1 MRQAQSDEVQSGIAK
16 SRDLPTGWCERA
28 EHVTKRSMVSIVE
41 PFFTSFGPY
50 IGLVLLGGVFV
61 AFALERKPPVVIA
74 IAATLVTMVLG
85 FLPPRELVGV
95 FSNSAPITIAAMFV
109 LSGALLRTGA
119 LEEISS
125 WVIRRTLRK
134 PRLAVAEVGGGTL
147 LASAFM
153 NNTPVVIIMIPIVQR
168 LARVL
173 GIAATRLLI
182 PLSYI
187 SILGGTLTLIG
198 TSTNLLVDGVAQQQG
213 LEAFGIFE
221 MTAVGLCAAAAGL
234 LYLAVAGSFL
244 LPDRAAHAL
253 DEQGESDA
261 FLSHLTLVSESE
273 LVGRRIRDIGLFRRP
288 GVRLIGV
295 QRGRNIERRGFEDWS
310 LKGGD
315 QLIVA
320 ASPAELATLAEAHDF
335 KAGLLG
341 VGGGVAMTGPHR
353 PADLRLVQAVIS
365 PSHPIIGRRLAEIPL
380 LSRLKVRVLGLAR
393 PHHLAGPDLANARV
407 RAGDRLLIAAGSDA
421 AQSLQANVGLA
432 DVSEAPVRAFRRT
445 KAPVAIATLAA
456 VVILAALFGWPI
468 EALAIAGAGV
478 VLLLRCM
485 EPEEAWGSI
494 DGNTLVLIFGM
505 LAFGKGLEN
514 AGTVDLI
521 VTSLQPLLATMTP
534 FVLLIAVYAITSFL
548 TETVTNNAVAVIMT
562 PIAIGLASALGIDP
576 RPLVVAVMFGASA
589 SFATPIGYQ
598 TNTLVYGAANY
609 RFMDFVKIGVPMNI
623 VVGVAVCL
631 AINWFF

>member
-1 MRQAQSDEVQSGIAK
+1 MEETI
-16 SRDLPTGWCERA
+16 E
-28 EHVTKRSMVSIVE
+28 SIVSVAG
-41 PFFTSFGPY
+41 PF
-50 IGLVLLGGVFV
+50 IGLALLISIFA
-61 AFALERKPPVVIA
+61 AFAMERRPPVVV
-74 IAATLVTMVLG
+74 ATVGGLFMMALG
-85 FLPPRELVGV
+85 FLSPSELLGV

-119 LEEISS
+119 LEEVSG

-134 PRLAVAEVGGGTL
+134 PRLAMAEIGGGTL

-153 NNTPVVIIMIPIVQR
+153 NNTPVVMVMIPIIQR

-198 TSTNLLVDGVAQQQG
+198 TSTNLLVDGVAQEQG

-221 MTAVGLCAAAAGL
+221 ISMVGICAASAGL
-234 LYLAVAGSFL
+234 VLLVLTGKFL
-244 LPDRAAHAL
+244 LPDRAAHSL
-253 DEQGESDA
+253 DEQDENDT
-261 FLSHLTLVSESE
+261 FLSHLTLMQGSE
-273 LVGRRIRDIGLFRRP
+273 LAGRSIGELALFRRP
-288 GVRLIGV
+288 GLRLLGV
-295 QRGRNIERRGFEDWS
+295 QRGKAIDRRGYENWI
-310 LKGGD
+310 LKSGD

-320 ASPAELATLAEAHDF
+320 ASPVELASLAEANDF
-335 KAGLLG
+335 RTGLIG
-341 VGGGVAMTGPHR
+341 VGGGVTTTRTGR
-353 PADLRLVQAVIS
+353 PDDLRLVQAVIS
-365 PSHPIIGRRLAEIPL
+365 PSHPIIGRRLADIPF

-393 PHHLAGPDLANARV
+393 PGHLAGPDLANARV

-421 AQSLQANVGLA
+421 AQALQSNVGLV
-432 DVSEAPVRAFRRT
+432 DVSKASVRAFRRT
-445 KAPVAIATLAA
+445 KAPIAIATLAG
-456 VVILAALFGWPI
+456 VVILAAAFGLPI
-468 EALAIAGAGV
+468 AALALAGAGV
-478 VLLLRCM
+478 VLLLRCL

-521 VTSLQPLLATMTP
+521 VSSLQPLLASMSP
-534 FVLLIAVYAITSFL
+534 LFLLVAIYAVTSIL
-548 TETVTNNAVAVIMT
+548 TEAVTNNAVAVIMT
-562 PIAIGLASALGIDP
+562 PIAIGLANALGIDP

-609 RFMDFVKIGVPMNI
+609 RFMDFVKVGVPMNI
-623 VVGVAVCL
+623 VVGLAVCFG
-631 AINWFF
+631 IDMFF

>member
-1 MRQAQSDEVQSGIAK
+1 MQLDFESF
-16 SRDLPTGWCERA
+16 
-28 EHVTKRSMVSIVE
+28 VS
-41 PFFTSFGPY
+41 SFGPY
-50 IGLVLLGGVFV
+50 IGLILLIAIFV
-61 AFALERKPPVVIA
+61 AFALERRPPVVFSVIGGLLMMA
-74 IAATLVTMVLG
+74 FG
-85 FLPPRELVGV
+85 FLPPGELLGV

-109 LSGALLRTGA
+109 LTGALLRTGA
-119 LEEISS
+119 LEEISG

-134 PRLAVAEVGGGTL
+134 PRLAMAEIGGRTIA
-147 LASAFM
+147 ASAFM
-153 NNTPVVIIMIPIVQR
+153 NNTPVVIVMIPIVQR

-173 GIAATRLLI
+173 GVAATRLLI

-213 LEAFGIFE
+213 LKAFGIFE
-221 MTAVGLCAAAAGL
+221 ITAVGLCAAAAGL
-234 LYLAVAGSFL
+234 ALLALTGKFL

-261 FLSHLTLVSESE
+261 FLSHLSLVPESA
-273 LVGRRIRDIGLFRRP
+273 LVGRRIGDIALFRRP
-288 GVRLIGV
+288 GLRLVGI
-295 QRGRNIERRGFEDWS
+295 QRGRGIERRGFEKWT

-320 ASPAELATLAEAHDF
+320 ASPAELASLAEAHDF
-335 KAGLLG
+335 RTGLMG
-341 VGGGVAMTGPHR
+341 VGGGVATAGAER
-353 PADLRLVQAVIS
+353 PEDLRLVQAVIS
-365 PSHPIIGRRLAEIPL
+365 PSHPVIGRRLADIPL

-393 PHHLAGPDLANARV
+393 PRHLAGPDLANVRV

-421 AQSLQANVGLA
+421 AQALQGNVGLA
-432 DVSEAPVRAFRRT
+432 DVSEAPVRAFRRE
-445 KAPVAIATLAA
+445 KAPVAIATLAM
-456 VVILAALFGWPI
+456 VVLLAAVFGWPI
-468 EALAIAGAGV
+468 EALALAGV
-478 VLLLRCM
+478 GIVLLLRCL

-505 LAFGKGLEN
+505 LAFGRGLEN

-521 VTSLQPLLATMTP
+521 VTSLQPFLAAMSPLFLLVA
-534 FVLLIAVYAITSFL
+534 IYAVTSLL

-562 PIAIGLASALGIDP
+562 PIAMGLASALGSDP
-576 RPLVVAVMFGASA
+576 RPLVVAVMFAASA

-609 RFMDFVKIGVPMNI
+609 RFMDFVKIGVPMNLA
-623 VVGVAVCL
+623 VGIAACVA
-631 AINWFF
+631 IGWFY

>member
-1 MRQAQSDEVQSGIAK
+1 M
-16 SRDLPTGWCERA
+16 
-28 EHVTKRSMVSIVE
+28 IVGYE
-41 PFFTSFGPY
+41 TYKAVLSPY
-50 IGLVLLGGVFV
+50 IGLALLV
-61 AFALERKPPVVIA
+61 AIFATFALERRPPVVIA
-74 IAATLVTMVLG
+74 VIGGGLMMALG
-85 FLPPRELVGV
+85 FLPPDELLGV
-95 FSNSAPITIAAMFV
+95 FSNSAPVTIAAMFV

-119 LEEISS
+119 LEEVSG
-125 WVIRRTLRK
+125 WVIRRTLRR

-153 NNTPVVIIMIPIVQR
+153 NNTPVVIVMIPIVQR

-213 LEAFGIFE
+213 MAAFGIFE
-221 MTAVGLCAAAAGL
+221 ITMVGLCAAAAGL
-234 LYLAVAGSFL
+234 ALLSVTGKFL

-261 FLSHLTLVSESE
+261 FLSHLSLLPGSA
-273 LVGRRIRDIGLFRRP
+273 LVGRRIGDIALFRRP
-288 GVRLIGV
+288 GLRLVGIQHGKT
-295 QRGRNIERRGFEDWS
+295 IERRGFDTWA
-310 LKGGD
+310 LKAGD

-320 ASPAELATLAEAHDF
+320 ASPAELASLSEADDF
-335 KAGLLG
+335 RTGLLG
-341 VGGGVAMTGPHR
+341 VGGGVATSGAER
-353 PADLRLVQAVIS
+353 PRDLRLVQAVIS
-365 PSHPIIGRRLAEIPL
+365 PSHPVIGRRLAEIPL
-380 LSRLKVRVLGLAR
+380 LSRLRVRVLGLAR
-393 PHHLAGPDLANARV
+393 PRHLAGPDLANVRV
-407 RAGDRLLIAAGSDA
+407 RAGDRLLMAAGSDA
-421 AQSLQANVGLA
+421 AQALQTNVGLA
-432 DVSEAPVRAFRRT
+432 DVSEARVQAFRRR
-445 KAPVAIATLAA
+445 KAPVAIATIAG
-456 VVILAALFGWPI
+456 VVILAAVMGWPI
-468 EALAIAGAGV
+468 AGLALAGVGV
-478 VLLLRCM
+478 VLLLRCL
-485 EPEEAWGSI
+485 EPEEAWGAI

-514 AGTVDLI
+514 AGTVELI
-521 VTSLQPLLATMTP
+521 VSSLQPLLATLSP
-534 FVLLIAVYAITSFL
+534 FALLVAVYAVTSLL

-623 VVGVAVCL
+623 VVGLAACL
-631 AINWFF
+631 AIGWFF